1 MKKILIINGHPN
13 KESLCSAFAQSYKK
27 GAESTG
33 AQCNLVNLIDLDFNP
48 NLLYGF
54 RKRIEIEPDV
64 EKMQKAIL
72 DAEHIVLVYP
82 NWWSTYPAIV
92 KAFVDRVFIPKFAFA
107 YRDNSIFIERLL
119 KGRSARLIVTMDSP
133 SWYYSLFM
141 KSPGH
146 KSMKKGTLEFCGI
159 KPVKITEF
167 TMIKT
172 SNEEKRKAWI
182 AKVEELGKTQK

>member
-1 MKKILIINGHPN
+1 MKRILIINGHPN

-33 AQCNLVNLIDLDFNP
+33 AQCTLLNLIDVDFNP

-54 RKRIEIEPDV
+54 QKRIAMESDV
-64 EKMQKAIL
+64 LSMQQAIL
-72 DAEHIVLVYP
+72 DAQHIVIIYP

-92 KAFVDRVFIPKFAFA
+92 KAFIDRVFIPKFAFS
-107 YRDNSIFIERLL
+107 YRDNSIFIDRLL

-133 SWYYSLFM
+133 GWYYSLFM

-146 KSMKKGTLEFCGI
+146 NSMKKGILEFCGI

-167 TMIKT
+167 NMIKT
-172 SNEEKRKAWI
+172 SNLQKRIKWI
-182 AKVEELGKTQK
+182 TQVEELGQKQI

>member
-54 RKRIEIEPDV
+54 QKRIEIEPDV

-92 KAFVDRVFIPKFAFA
+92 KAFVDRVFIPKFAFG
-107 YRDNSIFIERLL
+107 YRDNSIFIDRLL